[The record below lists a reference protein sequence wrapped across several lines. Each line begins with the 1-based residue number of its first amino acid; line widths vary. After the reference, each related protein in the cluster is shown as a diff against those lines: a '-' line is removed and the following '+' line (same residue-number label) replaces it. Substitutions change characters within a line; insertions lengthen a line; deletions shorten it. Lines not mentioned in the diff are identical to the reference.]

1 MAARGRHH
9 QPAKNRPPKD
19 RPKINR
25 SGDGRVCL
33 GAIAGAY
40 GVRGAVRIKSFTAE
54 PKDIAA
60 YGPLSD
66 ESGERVF
73 EIRVTGMSKS
83 QVLAEIEGIAD
94 RGAAEALK
102 GTRLYVPR
110 ARLPAPEEEEYYHD
124 DLIGLAVE
132 LTDGTALGTVVAVH
146 DFGAGDV
153 IEVGRDG
160 GAAVLVPFTR
170 AVVPVVDIAN
180 RRLVIDP
187 PPGLLDPIEPGP
199 GDRED
204 DGDEI

>member
-9 QPAKNRPPKD
+9 RPSQNPTLKNPP
-19 RPKINR
+19 
-25 SGDGRVCL
+25 GDGPVCL
-33 GAIAGAY
+33 GAIAGAH
-40 GVRGAVRIKSFTAE
+40 GVTGAVRIKSFTAE

-66 ESGERVF
+66 EGGERVF
-73 EIRVTGMSKS
+73 EIKVTGMSKS
-83 QVLAEIEGIAD
+83 QVVAEIEGVAD

-102 GTRLYVPR
+102 GTRLFLPR
-110 ARLPAPEEEEYYHD
+110 ARLPAPGEEEYYHD
-124 DLIGLAVE
+124 DLIGLGVE

-160 GAAVLVPFTR
+160 AAAVLAPFSR
-170 AVVPVVDIAN
+170 AVVPVVDIAAG
-180 RRLVIDP
+180 RLVIDP

>member
-1 MAARGRHH
+1 MAAR
-9 QPAKNRPPKD
+9 
-19 RPKINR
+19 
-25 SGDGRVCL
+25 GRVCL

-73 EIRVTGMSKS
+73 EIKVTGMSKS
-83 QVLAEIEGIAD
+83 QVLAEIEGIAG
-94 RGAAEALK
+94 REAAEALK
-102 GTRLYVPR
+102 GVRLFAAR
-110 ARLPAPEEEEYYHD
+110 ERLPAPEAEEFYHN
-124 DLIGLAVE
+124 DLVGLAVE
-132 LTDGTALGTVVAVH
+132 LADGARLGTVVAVH

-153 IEVGRDG
+153 IEIGREG
-160 GAAVLVPFTR
+160 EAAVLAPFTH

-187 PPGLLDPIEPGP
+187 PPGLLEPVEPDDPDDP
-199 GDRED
+199 DED
-204 DGDEI
+204 NGETT